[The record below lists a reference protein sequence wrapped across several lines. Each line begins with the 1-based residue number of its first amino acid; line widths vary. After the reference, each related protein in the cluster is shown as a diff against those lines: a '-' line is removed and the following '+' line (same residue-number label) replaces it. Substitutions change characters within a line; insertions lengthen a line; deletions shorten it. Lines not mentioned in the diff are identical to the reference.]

1 MEQNTILAQLLADGL
16 GVSKGALRD
25 LGAEGLI
32 TAQKILPILI
42 GKVDETTQQ
51 IDDMQLTIGQSI
63 TLLRNQFTIFLG
75 EGSKVIPINIAIA
88 NSIKTIAN
96 NLAAFL
102 IPAFTLLATTTIPL
116 LIGALRGLFAVLARN
131 PFTLI
136 TTAIVSAGS
145 ALFAFREELMKTLG
159 LMARTEIENLEQRI
173 EEISSK
179 LERATNIQMVGQAK
193 RNNLSKEEQDNLRKE
208 LALLE
213 KRLLM
218 LKGTNNLVNQQEP
231 SAFFESF
238 TGAMKNYED
247 GIGDANSRIQKSFEN
262 TFKGI
267 EKVFTN
273 FFATGKIGIKDM
285 VNVFISEL
293 AKLAA
298 QAATAQLIGFIIGAA
313 GTGRAPD
320 PSLGT
325 PVPPSNMAA
334 KGGTVRP
341 GSPFIVGEEG
351 AELFVPGRVGTIVP
365 NGAMTANQSQAPINV
380 NFSISALDAE
390 GIDEILVKKKN
401 LLVSMMSQAMNQ
413 KGKTGLI

>member
-1 MEQNTILAQLLADGL
+1 
-16 GVSKGALRD
+16 
-25 LGAEGLI
+25 
-32 TAQKILPILI
+32 
-42 GKVDETTQQ
+42 
-51 IDDMQLTIGQSI
+51 
-63 TLLRNQFTIFLG
+63 
-75 EGSKVIPINIAIA
+75 
-88 NSIKTIAN
+88 
-96 NLAAFL
+96 
-102 IPAFTLLATTTIPL
+102 
-116 LIGALRGLFAVLARN
+116 
-131 PFTLI
+131 
-136 TTAIVSAGS
+136 
-145 ALFAFREELMKTLG
+145 
-159 LMARTEIENLEQRI
+159 
-173 EEISSK
+173 
-179 LERATNIQMVGQAK
+179 
-193 RNNLSKEEQDNLRKE
+193 
-208 LALLE
+208 
-213 KRLLM
+213 
-218 LKGTNNLVNQQEP
+218 
-231 SAFFESF
+231 
-238 TGAMKNYED
+238 MKNYED